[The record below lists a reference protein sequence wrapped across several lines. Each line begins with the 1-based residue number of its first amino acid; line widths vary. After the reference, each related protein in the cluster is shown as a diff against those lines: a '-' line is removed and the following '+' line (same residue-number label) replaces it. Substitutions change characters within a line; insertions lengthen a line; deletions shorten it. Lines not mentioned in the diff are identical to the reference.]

1 MTTTNGTR
9 QGCITEHVD
18 GVVATANA
26 RGVKL
31 VGEDEYRNFSK
42 WVAEPIAP
50 PSRGARVRLG
60 LDASGFVRE
69 LQVLDQPTGAAAA
82 PSDRERIITRL
93 SLLRSAATFCGGYA
107 QARED
112 VKSSDVLAIAE
123 AWLKWVEQP

>member
-1 MTTTNGTR
+1 MTTANGTS

-31 VGEDEYRNFSK
+31 VGDDEYRNFSK

-69 LQVLDQPTGAAAA
+69 LQVLDDPAGVL

-93 SLLRSAATFCGGYA
+93 SELRSAATFCGAYA

-123 AWLKWVEQP
+123 AWLKWVERPQ